1 MSLLIRSALA
11 ALLVSTPQ
19 QLRAWE
25 AAAWPSAHHPVAGPW
40 LSLRSLDALL
50 AGSTPDL
57 SGPRTA
63 FDRIV
68 VGVDGGML
76 GGGAD
81 ARFVDS
87 PRGGRSFP
95 AIEARIGYAFGRFV
109 AYGAAGLASAS
120 AEFARSGPARS
131 AAGWSLG
138 GGLEAQLFGGVTAR
152 LEYLY
157 VDLDRRSLEAN
168 DEISLSPAGGQL
180 RAGLNYRF

>member
-11 ALLVSTPQ
+11 ALLVSTPAP
-19 QLRAWE
+19 LRAWE
-25 AAAWPSAHHPVAGPW
+25 RTGSPAADHPIESPW
-40 LSLRSLDALL
+40 LSLRSLGSLL
-50 AGSTPDL
+50 GGSTPDI
-57 SGPRTA
+57 SAPRTA

-68 VGVDGGML
+68 VGIDGGTL

-87 PRGGRSFP
+87 PRDGPAFP

-109 AYGAAGLASAS
+109 AYGAAGVASAS
-120 AEFARSGPARS
+120 AEFARSGQARS

-168 DEISLSPAGGQL
+168 DEISLSPAGSQL